1 MLLGVVLWTRPTLGA
16 PLFGRPGLYP
26 VDGSPV
32 GIVAFELN
40 NQPGVDITA
49 GNEAGA
55 DGPSLSFLLNRGAGS
70 FFPDTRREVG
80 SQYILHS
87 LTSGDF
93 TSDGRSDLA
102 VAVTDASEFP
112 VVAKVL
118 VYRNNGNGGFGSGQ
132 MFTIGGL
139 FPLCIATADVTGDG
153 NLDLI
158 VCHSQQTGDTLQGV
172 ISVLPGRG
180 GGGFM
185 VPIDHL
191 VGTAP
196 AVLTVAD
203 VDNDGDLDVVVGD
216 SDTRSISVLYG
227 NPTARLFDAPVKLS
241 DVAFPSAVVVAD
253 IDPPSLPDVL
263 ATSRAS
269 GELITLKQTAPRTFA
284 APTTMAITQLPTDM
298 GVADFDDD
306 GRLDL
311 VVLSLSGGSIE
322 FWKGNGT
329 GGFTFGE
336 SVPISDAPDRLV
348 IADFND
354 DGRPDV
360 ATSASLADMVS
371 VALNGADAP
380 LTPTPSPS
388 ITPTPSRTPTRTP
401 TRSGPTFT
409 PTITPTPAGPGD
421 ANCDGRINR
430 ADVSG
435 VIRQIF
441 DRTCSA
447 ADVDQDGRVT
457 VSDLLMI
464 MQLVTSN

>member
-1 MLLGVVLWTRPTLGA
+1 MLAGVALSTPALGA
-16 PLFGRPGLYP
+16 PLFGRPGQYP

-40 NQPGVDITA
+40 NQLGLDIVT

-55 DGPSLSFLLNRGAGS
+55 DGPSLSFLFNRGAGS

-80 SQYILHS
+80 SQYILHAI
-87 LTSGDF
+87 TAGDF
-93 TSDGRSDLA
+93 TSDERSDLA
-102 VAVTDASEFP
+102 VAVTDAGEFP

-132 MFTIGGL
+132 MFTVGGL
-139 FPLCIATADVTGDG
+139 FPLCIGNADMTGDG
-153 NLDLI
+153 NLDLV

-172 ISVLPGRG
+172 VSVLPGRG

-185 VPIDHL
+185 VPVPRQ
-191 VGTAP
+191 VGIAP
-196 AVLTVAD
+196 SSLAIAD
-203 VDNDGDLDVVVGD
+203 VDVDGDLDVVVGD
-216 SDTRSISVLYG
+216 VDNRSVSILYG
-227 NPTARLFDAPVKLS
+227 NPTAQLLDPPIHLTDA
-241 DVAFPSAVVVAD
+241 AFPSAVVVTD
-253 IDPPSLPDVL
+253 VDPPSRPDVL
-263 ATSRAS
+263 VTSRAS
-269 GELITLKQTAPRTFA
+269 GELITLRQTAPRVFT
-284 APTTMAITQLPTDM
+284 APARMALTQLPTDM
-298 GVADFDDD
+298 GVADFDEN
-306 GRLDL
+306 GIMDL
-311 VVLSLSGGSIE
+311 AVLSLSSGSME
-322 FWKGNGT
+322 LWNGNGT
-329 GGFTFGE
+329 GGFTFAE
-336 SVPISDAPDRLV
+336 SVPISSAPDRIV

-354 DGRPDV
+354 DDRLDV
-360 ATSASLADMVS
+360 AASAALADTVS
-371 VALNGADAP
+371 VILNGADAP

-388 ITPTPSRTPTRTP
+388 ITLTPSRTPTRTP

-430 ADVSG
+430 GDIDG

-447 ADVDQDGRVT
+447 ADVDLDGRVS

-464 MQLVTSN
+464 LQLVTN